1 MKVKQQ
7 RHISAEA
14 RAALSKALPYANFDW
29 SMVEKVM
36 AGEDPDT
43 EHGMVWNV
51 GNLCWVLTAIN
62 WLGEVEV
69 LLCGGERVREC
80 IPHWEA
86 AITSDPSH
94 KGHPVRADGR
104 KGWARLLPHWERRD
118 DALYLRIA

>member
-7 RHISAEA
+7 RHISLQAKE
-14 RAALSKALPYANFDW
+14 ALSKALPFANFGWGD
-29 SMVEKVM
+29 VETIV
-36 AGEDPDT
+36 AGDDPD
-43 EHGMVWNV
+43 HDRALVWNV

-86 AITSDPSH
+86 AILADPAH
-94 KGHPVRADGR
+94 MDRPIRADGR
-104 KGWARLLPHWERRD
+104 KGWQRILPNWERRD
-118 DALYLRIA
+118 GVLYLKVN